1 MDYVKVRWLHQHA
14 SEPILLLSE
23 LDAERYEVRK
33 VEVFADGH
41 MGFASDHQTS
51 GHTVLG
57 ERPVPPAADIAADP
71 EFVVEGLDGREFEM
85 AWRAAITGSR
95 WKLQA

>member
-1 MDYVKVRWLHQHA
+1 MLFLVA
-14 SEPILLLSE
+14 
-23 LDAERYEVRK
+23 
-33 VEVFADGH
+33 
-41 MGFASDHQTS
+41 S

-71 EFVVEGLDGREFEM
+71 EFVVEGLDGRESETV
-85 AWRAAITGSR
+85 WRAAITGSR

>member
-33 VEVFADGH
+33 VEVFADGP
-41 MGFASDHQTS
+41 
-51 GHTVLG
+51 TVLG
-57 ERPVPPAADIAADP
+57 ERPVPLAADIAADP
-71 EFVVEGLDGREFEM
+71 EFVIEGLDGREFEM
-85 AWRAAITGSR
+85 AWRAAIAGSR